1 MAESSEVTL
10 RLANLEDSA
19 LLLAWRNDGETR
31 RQSISTQKIN
41 KSEHE
46 KWLRESLEDAAVKL
60 FIVISGGK
68 SVGTVRAQKGSGAWI
83 LSWTVS
89 PESRGGNIGYLAVAK
104 LIEQLCGNVQ
114 AYIKANNLAS
124 IRIAEKLGMLCKSK
138 DEEMTLWVLSQ

>member
-89 PESRGGNIGYLAVAK
+89 PESRGRNIGYLAVAK

-114 AYIKANNLAS
+114 AYIKVNNLAS

>member
-1 MAESSEVTL
+1 MAELSEVTL
-10 RLANLEDSA
+10 RLANLGDSA
-19 LLLAWRNDGETR
+19 LLLAWRNDAETR
-31 RQSISTQKIN
+31 HHSTSNRKIN
-41 KSEHE
+41 ESEHE

-89 PESRGGNIGYLAVAK
+89 PESRGRNIGYRAVAK
-104 LIEQLCGNVQ
+104 LIGQLCGNVQ
-114 AYIKANNLAS
+114 AYIKANNIAS